1 MSNTKKISN
10 AEWLCAALI
19 DLLPIS
25 IFFETFN
32 CLTTCY
38 FHYIIL
44 SHNVSKDAIINYYT
58 DVVKYLLSVA
68 FVYLLFKDAFGG
80 SLGKRIM
87 GISLKKEGEDI
98 NIGRSLV
105 RNFLSAICYVHCFT
119 QFIGVHN
126 IVMANLFVIYCTEEL
141 LCVHFTNKTIGDNLC
156 GTELEK
162 SDGFT
167 PGKINNRNYCL
178 ITILLLLFFTKENIT
193 PVISNDTIQ
202 TSRDALRDLV
212 QESLRCLVQIFC
224 YSFVLYKLIKVTAF
238 RWVSI
243 ILIGLP
249 IIGHFLWCFHH
260 FYVK

>member
-1 MSNTKKISN
+1 MSNIKKISN

-32 CLTTCY
+32 CLTSYYLTSY
-38 FHYIIL
+38 YIIH
-44 SHNVSKDAIINYYT
+44 SHNVSKDAIINYT
-58 DVVKYLLSVA
+58 DAVKYLLPVA

-105 RNFLSAICYVHCFT
+105 RNFFPAICYANCFT
-119 QFIGVHN
+119 GLIGVHN
-126 IVMANLFVIYCTEEL
+126 IVMANLFVIYCIAEL

-193 PVISNDTIQ
+193 PQLVNDTTKMPQIV
-202 TSRDALRDLV
+202 LN
-212 QESLRCLVQIFC
+212 CLVEISC

-249 IIGHFLWCFHH
+249 IIGYLWHFHH
-260 FYVK
+260 LYVK

>member
-25 IFFETFN
+25 TFERLTN
-32 CLTTCY
+32 YCLTTY
-38 FHYIIL
+38 YVFL
-44 SHNVSKDAIINYYT
+44 SHNVSKDAIIDYT

-87 GISLKKEGEDI
+87 GISLEKEGQDI

-105 RNFLSAICYVHCFT
+105 RNFLPAICYAHCFT
-119 QFIGVHN
+119 GLIGVHN
-126 IVMANLFVIYCTEEL
+126 IVMANLFVIYCIAEL
-141 LCVHFTNKTIGDNLC
+141 LCVRFTNKTIGDNLC